1 SDTIQARRNH
11 PMDLFAT
18 PQELNAWLDRS
29 ETVRRDGRW
38 SVVDPRRFRDEAI
51 EGLVWTAVFGKGE
64 VREAAGRAI
73 REAALSLGI
82 LPASIL
88 PLSEAR
94 GRGEVSGFT
103 VPAVNIRMLSYDTAR
118 AVFRAAQS
126 LDAGAL
132 IFEIA
137 RSEIGYTE
145 QRPAEYA
152 AVVLAAAIREG
163 WQGPLFLQGDHYQ
176 TNPKKMKENPEKEIR
191 AIEALIE
198 EAIPASFFQIDIDT
212 STLVDLSQPT
222 LEEQQRVNAE
232 LAARFT
238 KFIRSREPEQMPIS
252 VGGEIGEVGKANS
265 TPEELRAYVEGYRRA
280 LGGVRGLS
288 KVSIQ
293 TGSSHGGVV
302 GPDGTVQRV
311 SIDFETLRRISR
323 VAREEYGMAGAVQH
337 GASTLP
343 AEFFGH
349 FPDHE
354 CAEIHLATEF
364 QNMVYDHPSLP
375 LPLKREVERWLFQ
388 QKASERKPGET
399 ESQFLYKNRKLAI
412 GPFKEQFWNLP
423 EGTRESIRASLERR
437 FTFLFE
443 KLRIGQTRALVRRYV
458 KPVDVSQPAQVPAGA
473 ASGYVRDD
481 QAGD

>member
-1 SDTIQARRNH
+1 
-11 PMDLFAT
+11 MDLFAT
-18 PQELNAWLDRS
+18 PEELNASLTRS
-29 ETVRRDGRW
+29 ETVRQDGRLA
-38 SVVDPRRFRDEAI
+38 VVDPGRFRSEVI
-51 EGLVWTAVFGKGE
+51 EGLVWTAVFGKGK
-64 VREAAGRAI
+64 VREAARQAI

-88 PLSEAR
+88 PLYEAR

-118 AVFRAAQS
+118 AVFRAARS
-126 LDAGAL
+126 LEAGAL

-137 RSEIGYTE
+137 RSEIGYTD

-152 AVVLAAAIREG
+152 AVVLAAAIREE

-198 EAIPASFFQIDIDT
+198 EAIPAGFFQLDIDT

-222 LEEQQRVNAE
+222 LEEQQRLNAE
-232 LAARFT
+232 ICARFT
-238 KFIRSREPEQMPIS
+238 KFIRSREPEEMPIS

-280 LGGVRGLS
+280 LGGVRGIS

-364 QNMVYDHPSLP
+364 QNMVYEHPALP
-375 LPLKREVERWLFQ
+375 LPLRREVERWLFE
-388 QKASERKPGET
+388 KKGEERKPGET
-399 ESQFLYKNRKLAI
+399 ENQFLYKNRKFAI
-412 GPFKEQFWNLP
+412 GPYKEQFWNLP
-423 EGTRESIRASLERR
+423 EGTRGAIRASLEKR

-443 KLRIGQTRALVRRYV
+443 RLRIGQTRQLVARYV
-458 KPVDVSQPAQVPAGA
+458 KPVDVSALARVPAGA
-473 ASGYVRDD
+473 AGGYVRDD
-481 QAGD
+481 EAGD